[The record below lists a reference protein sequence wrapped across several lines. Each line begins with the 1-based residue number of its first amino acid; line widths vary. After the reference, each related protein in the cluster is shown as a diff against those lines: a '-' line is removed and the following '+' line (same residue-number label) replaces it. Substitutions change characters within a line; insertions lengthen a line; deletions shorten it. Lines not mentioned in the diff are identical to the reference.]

1 MIRKNQQ
8 LSVLVYT
15 MHYKSKH
22 RNFQSLKVYCQNS
35 KLHKDT
41 FLKHMETDKPNKQKT
56 LANKRQRLRYC
67 EPSQSN
73 TKPNKCIQEY
83 MGDSIYVRK
92 LKETRA
98 KLLGVGWGLFAPKAE
113 SGTI

>member
-8 LSVLVYT
+8 LSVLVYI

-41 FLKHMETDKPNKQKT
+41 FLKHMENDKPNKQKT

-67 EPSQSN
+67 ELVRVIPNQTSVFKNIWVIQSMSAN
-73 TKPNKCIQEY
+73 
-83 MGDSIYVRK
+83 
-92 LKETRA
+92 
-98 KLLGVGWGLFAPKAE
+98 
-113 SGTI
+113 